1 MEIWTIII
9 AIAIGAVASLR
20 VPALV
25 FALIV
30 FFVVCV
36 YAVTRLASGD
46 TLLSVALWVVIY
58 EFAFEGGYVA
68 GLVLRYIFRQG
79 ESAKRSELTADSKEV
94 SYPAEQ
100 RRSTKS

>member
-1 MEIWTIII
+1 M
-9 AIAIGAVASLR
+9 AIGAVSALR

-46 TLLSVALWVVIY
+46 PFLNVALWVVIY

-68 GLVLRYIFRQG
+68 GHVLRYVFRPG
-79 ESAKRSELTADSKEV
+79 GSAKRSELAAETEEV
-94 SYPAEQ
+94 SYPADQ
-100 RRSTKS
+100 RGSTKSKSV